1 MADKNSSH
9 SQSHRLARG
18 LKMQA
23 SSKTVTRSAGALR
36 VGSSVLGLAGLV
48 GLTPAA
54 AETASPTDA
63 TPDVVVTGQR
73 PSLVILSNKLIDTPQ
88 TVDVIPQQ
96 VLHEQGVTTLEEALK
111 NIPGIT
117 LNSGEGGAHGDTVN
131 LRGFPANDD
140 FFLDGMRDTGFY
152 TRDAFDLESLE
163 VYKGPASTLFGR
175 GSTGGVINQVSK
187 TPKLNP
193 FDIVSA
199 TLGTNNE
206 KRITA
211 DLNQPIGDDMAF
223 RLNLMGIGTHVQDRD
238 AVKNDRWGVAPSFAV
253 GLGGKTTL
261 TLNYLHQQEDDIPD
275 FGIPFFNNRPAP
287 VPRYFYYGIRS
298 DDRVQSDVD
307 IGTARLVH
315 EFNNAVTFNENVRV
329 GNYDYLTRQT
339 APHYGASVP
348 PANTPL
354 GQVLIYADRPNQG
367 GVVKTAETDTDLTF
381 KFATGP
387 FTHTLIAGFEYDHE
401 EADVNRFPNNL
412 SSIPPATLLNPT
424 FNVAGLNIHQF
435 TFSQVSTTKTDTL
448 AGFLSD
454 TIKFG
459 DHWSLIAGVRYDNFA
474 ATAMTDKFATAT
486 APAVLTNLSHTDN
499 IVDPRVALVYSPT
512 ETYSV
517 YFSYG
522 TSFDPSAE
530 NLTLSTSTANL
541 DPEKDRTYELGAK
554 ALFLGGLLTTN
565 AAIFN
570 TEETN
575 ARVTDPVTNVPELEG
590 DLRVNGFE
598 IGATGYLTK
607 HWEIIAGYTYL
618 DARTLATSGTPA
630 NQVNQGL
637 PNTAHN
643 QANLWTVYDFEAG
656 WNVGLGVNYLGKR
669 DADNIGMNKIPGYVT
684 FDGLASYQVTPLIKL
699 QFNAYNL
706 LDKYYYTNAY
716 DSSPVENHV
725 IPGAGRTLTLTAVFS
740 Y

>member
-1 MADKNSSH
+1 MIRYGVSSGTLC
-9 SQSHRLARG
+9 LA
-18 LKMQA
+18 
-23 SSKTVTRSAGALR
+23 SIAGA
-36 VGSSVLGLAGLV
+36 AQ
-48 GLTPAA
+48 A
-54 AETASPTDA
+54 AETAAEAPA
-63 TPDVVVTGQR
+63 PDEVVVTGQR
-73 PSLVILSNKLIDTPQ
+73 PSLVVLTEKLKDTPQ
-88 TVDVIPQQ
+88 TVDIVTQQ
-96 VLHEQGVTTLEEALK
+96 VLHEQGVTTLQEALK
-111 NIPGIT
+111 NVPGIT

-140 FFLDGMRDTGFY
+140 FFLDGLRDTGYY

-193 FDIVSA
+193 FDTVAA

-206 KRITA
+206 KRVTA
-211 DLNQPIGDDMAF
+211 DLNQPISDNAAF
-223 RLNLMGIGTHVQDRD
+223 RLNLMGIGTHVEDRD
-238 AVKNDRWGVAPSFAV
+238 AVKNDRWGVAPSFAI
-253 GLGGKTTL
+253 GLGQKTTL
-261 TLNYLHQQEDDIPD
+261 VLNYLHQQEDDIPD
-275 FGIPFFNNRPAP
+275 FGIPFFANRPAP
-287 VPRYFYYGIRS
+287 VPRNFYYGIRT

-307 IGTARLVH
+307 IATARLTH
-315 EFNNAVTFNENVRV
+315 DFNNWISFSENARV

-339 APHYGASVP
+339 APHYAGTTAP

-354 GQVLIYADRPNQG
+354 GSVLVYADRPNQG
-367 GVVKTAETDTDLTF
+367 GVVKTAESDTDLTF

-387 FTHTLIAGFEYDHE
+387 FTHTVIAGFEYDHE

-412 SSIPPATLLNPT
+412 NSIPPATLLNPT
-424 FNVAGLNIHQF
+424 FNVTGLNVHQS

-448 AGFLSD
+448 GGFLSD
-454 TIKFG
+454 TIKYG
-459 DHWSLIAGVRYDNFA
+459 DHWSLIAAVRYDNFD
-474 ATAMTDKFATAT
+474 ATAFTDKFATAT
-486 APAVLTNLSHTDN
+486 TKATLTNLAHTDN
-499 IVDPRVALVYSPT
+499 VTSPRVALVYSPT

-530 NLTLSTSTANL
+530 NLTLSTTTANL
-541 DPEKDRTYELGAK
+541 EPEKDRTFELGAK
-554 ALFLGGLLTTN
+554 ALFLGGLLSTN

-590 DLRVNGFE
+590 DLRVNGIE

-618 DARTLATSGTPA
+618 DARTLATKGTPA

-643 QANLWTVYDFEAG
+643 QANLWTVYEFDQG
-656 WNVGLGVNYLGKR
+656 VNVGFGVNYLGKR
-669 DADNIGMNKIPGYVT
+669 DADNIGLNKIPGYTT
-684 FDGLASYQVTPLIKL
+684 FDGLVSYKVTPKITL
-699 QFNAYNL
+699 QLNGYNL
-706 LDKYYYTNAY
+706 LDRYYFTNAY

-725 IPGAGRTLTLTAVFS
+725 LPGAGRTFTLTAVFS